1 MGSGVPNM
9 KTTSKIVA
17 YLLGLMFVVFGLN
30 FWFHFI
36 NTPTPPA
43 DSPAGAFI
51 NAIYGSG
58 YLAVVKAIEVIGG
71 LALLS
76 CRARRLGIILI
87 SAVTFNI
94 VTFHVAFFGWGSLIP
109 SASNAPVLF
118 ALVASLYLAY
128 SHRLFCCVSGCGCCS
143 KDGSGSCCSGCNCG
157 TSGCCSDKAES
168 SSCCS
173 TAPSEKKS
181 GGCGCN

>member
-1 MGSGVPNM
+1 MGSSVPNM
-9 KTTSKIVA
+9 KTATKIVA
-17 YLLGLMFVVFGLN
+17 SLLGLMFVVFGLN
-30 FWFHFI
+30 FWLQFL
-36 NTPTPPA
+36 PVPPPPEG
-43 DSPAGAFI
+43 SPAAAFI
-51 NAIYGSG
+51 GAMYGSG

-71 LALLS
+71 LALIG
-76 CRARRLGIILI
+76 CRTRRLGIVLI
-87 SAVTFNI
+87 GAVTFNI
-94 VTFHVAFFGWGSLIP
+94 ALFHVAFFGWGSLLDP
-109 SASNAPVLF
+109 VVLF
-118 ALVASLYLAY
+118 AILGTLFLTYT
-128 SHRLFCCVSGCGCCS
+128 HRLCCCLSGCGCCS